1 MQRGLKNRA
10 ARSKKSEATLTKANG
25 SGSLDDLSEQAF
37 EIAKRRQAAA
47 NEAMAMLEEYYETAF
62 ESHAATLLRAMAWLA
77 GTSLYRSFGFLTD
90 MPPGSP
96 VLSDQSNGEG
106 MKLLKDFMFLMDRNG
121 IKLKSD
127 EFTADIPA
135 EHKPRMNILRVQ
147 EQFQSGYNGIMEEH
161 GFDYLEGGRTGA
173 VACAR
178 LVRLHCQDRKDLE
191 PKVAASIVSMGFVEG
206 SKTAPAP
213 LK

>member
-1 MQRGLKNRA
+1 M
-10 ARSKKSEATLTKANG
+10 LTKANG
-25 SGSLDDLSEQAF
+25 SGSLDDLSEKAL

-47 NEAMAMLEEYYETAF
+47 NDAVVLLEEHYETAF

-77 GTSLYRSFGFLTD
+77 GTSLYRSFGFPNDL
-90 MPPGSP
+90 PPGSP
-96 VLSDQSNGEG
+96 VLSDQSNEEG
-106 MKLLKDFMFLMDRNG
+106 MKLLKAFMFLIDRNG
-121 IKLKSD
+121 IKLKPD
-127 EFTADIPA
+127 EFTADIPV
-135 EHKPRMNILRVQ
+135 EHQPRKDILQVQ
-147 EQFQSGYNGIMEEH
+147 NQFQSQYNGIMKEH
-161 GFDYLEGGRTGA
+161 GFDYLEGGKTGA

-178 LVRLHCQDRKDLE
+178 LVRLHCQDRKDME